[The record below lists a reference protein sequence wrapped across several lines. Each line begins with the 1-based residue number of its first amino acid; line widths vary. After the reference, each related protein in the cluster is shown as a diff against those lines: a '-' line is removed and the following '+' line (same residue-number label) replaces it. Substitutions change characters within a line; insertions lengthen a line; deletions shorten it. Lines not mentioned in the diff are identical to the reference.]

1 VPVVTKPIAFIDL
14 ASQRDRLRQNIDAAL
29 ARVLDHGSFI
39 MGPEVARLEAE
50 LSAFGEAGE
59 TVSCA
64 SGTDALILPLMAW
77 EIGPGD
83 AVFMPSF
90 TFAATAEAVAL
101 VGATPVFVDV
111 LPDTFNLDPSRL
123 AAAVAEVKGQGRLS
137 PKAVIAVDLF
147 GQPADYPA
155 IEPIC
160 EESGLKLLADAAQA
174 FGATLNGRK
183 ASHWADAVATSF
195 YPAKPLGCYGDGG
208 AVQTDD
214 AILAETMRSLRVHG
228 QGANKYE
235 NVRVGLNARMDT
247 VQAAVLLEKLAVF
260 AEELELRDAA
270 ARRYGEALSDLVQ
283 IPRLLKR
290 GRSTWA
296 QYTVLVDADERD
308 RFAAELQARGVPTAI
323 HYSKPLHRQLAYR
336 DCPVAGE
343 RLPVTDD
350 LAGRVISLPMHPYLT
365 PEDQDRIV
373 AEIRKSL
380 EVTRMA
386 A

>member
-1 VPVVTKPIAFIDL
+1 MTKPIAFIDL
-14 ASQRDRLRQNIDAAL
+14 ASQRDRLRQKIDAAI
-29 ARVLDHGSFI
+29 ARVLDHGAFI
-39 MGPEVARLEAE
+39 MGPEVERLEAE
-50 LSAFGEAGE
+50 LSAFGEVKE

-77 EIGPGD
+77 DIGPGD
-83 AVFMPSF
+83 AVFVPSF

-111 LPDTFNLDPSRL
+111 LPDTFNLDPSHL
-123 AAAVAEVKGQGRLS
+123 AAAIAQVNGQGQLS

-155 IEPIC
+155 IKAVCDEN
-160 EESGLKLLADAAQA
+160 GLKLIADAAQA
-174 FGATLNGRK
+174 FGATLDGCQ
-183 ASHWADAVATSF
+183 AGHWADAVATSF

-208 AVQTDD
+208 AVQTNDPT
-214 AILAETMRSLRVHG
+214 LADHMRSLRMHG

-235 NVRVGLNARMDT
+235 NIRVGLNARMDT
-247 VQAAVLLEKLAVF
+247 IQAAVLLEKLAIF
-260 AEELELRDAA
+260 PQELEMRDVA
-270 ARRYGEALSDLVQ
+270 ARRYADGLSAVVQ
-283 IPRLLKR
+283 TPRVLEG

-296 QYTVLVDADERD
+296 QYTVLVEAGERD

-323 HYSKPLHRQLAYR
+323 HYAKPLHQQLAFQG
-336 DCPVAGE
+336 CVVAGG
-343 RLPVTDD
+343 RLPVTEE
-350 LAGRVISLPMHPYLT
+350 LARRVISLPMHPYLGT
-365 PEDQDRIV
+365 EGQDRIV
-373 AEIRKSL
+373 EAVRKSV